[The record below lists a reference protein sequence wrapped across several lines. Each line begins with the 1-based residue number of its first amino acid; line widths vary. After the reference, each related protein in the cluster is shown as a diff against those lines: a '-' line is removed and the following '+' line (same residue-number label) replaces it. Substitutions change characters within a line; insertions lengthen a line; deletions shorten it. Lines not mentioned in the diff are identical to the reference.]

1 MTCGFKSELTVSDVS
16 HTQPFLSGVESRRA
30 ACGQHLTRPTLLQA
44 SRPDL
49 FLFLRSAISITSS
62 SCQSWLTPCVCVC
75 MRAHARTRVCIQMP
89 KTWAMLQGSV
99 RRQQSIFP
107 ETEWSGFPK
116 KCAEIVF
123 LAMRAQ
129 VKSKQKYHRTYNN
142 LFFEGYVILN
152 LDPVLLNMLNF
163 SWTGLLKNK

>member
-75 MRAHARTRVCIQMP
+75 ACVRMRARVCVYRCRKHEP
-89 KTWAMLQGSV
+89 CCRG
-99 RRQQSIFP
+99 QS
-107 ETEWSGFPK
+107 EDNSQYSQKQSG
-116 KCAEIVF
+116 
-123 LAMRAQ
+123 Q
-129 VKSKQKYHRTYNN
+129 VS
-142 LFFEGYVILN
+142 
-152 LDPVLLNMLNF
+152 
-163 SWTGLLKNK
+163 LKNVQRLCFWQWGLKLKANKNTTEHITICFLKDMWFWTWIQFS